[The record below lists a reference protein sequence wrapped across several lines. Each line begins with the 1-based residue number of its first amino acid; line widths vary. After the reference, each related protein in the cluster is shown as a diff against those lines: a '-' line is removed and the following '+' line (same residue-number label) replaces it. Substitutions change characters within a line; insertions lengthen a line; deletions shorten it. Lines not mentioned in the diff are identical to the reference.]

1 MHISRVLSI
10 SKKEIFRILIF
21 SNHKL
26 FGGSLFMRPIK
37 RKMQFVYLQ
46 EQYCKSCVFRKNSL
60 QYCSEFC
67 NIGKELVLLNALGFK
82 RRKRK
87 ELTKK
92 EKWDQRCNKAA
103 SLFAQGESYPDIA
116 KTLGCHISQLYYE
129 LKKRNLFSY
138 PSQKK

>member
-1 MHISRVLSI
+1 
-10 SKKEIFRILIF
+10 
-21 SNHKL
+21 
-26 FGGSLFMRPIK
+26 MRPIK
-37 RKMQFVYLQ
+37 RKMQFIYLQ

-92 EKWDQRCNKAA
+92 KNGINVVIKLQVYLHKEKAIQI
-103 SLFAQGESYPDIA
+103 SL
-116 KTLGCHISQLYYE
+116 KL
-129 LKKRNLFSY
+129 
-138 PSQKK
+138 